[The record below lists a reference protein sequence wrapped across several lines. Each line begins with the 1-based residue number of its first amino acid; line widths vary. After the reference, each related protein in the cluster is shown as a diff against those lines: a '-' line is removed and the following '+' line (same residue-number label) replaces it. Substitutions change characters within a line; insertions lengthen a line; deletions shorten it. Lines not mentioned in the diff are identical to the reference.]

1 MLRVIGN
8 WASAAKIGLVVA
20 MLAGLGTLG
29 LLYKNALEDNAVKE
43 QAIEQLSSRLGELQG
58 QINREQE
65 RYSELQQTR
74 RDIQSQYRN
83 VVSEL
88 QQYRGREDVV
98 LAKPGLVEDR
108 VQESF
113 DGFMKEMECAT
124 GAVESCEP

>member
-1 MLRVIGN
+1 MLGFISR
-8 WASAAKIGLVVA
+8 WASAAKIGLIVA

-29 LLYKNALEDNAVKE
+29 VLYKNALEDNAVKE

-58 QINREQE
+58 QIDREQE

-74 RDIQSQYRN
+74 RDIQTQYRN

-98 LAKPGLVEDR
+98 LAKPGIVEDR

-113 DGFMKEMECAT
+113 DGFMKDMECAT
-124 GAVESCEP
+124 GSTQSCEQ